1 MFLPQSS
8 LRRRREPQSSY
19 SASYSVKLCANL
31 CGSLRLFLWHFLL
44 TKRHCPMGLFFNVN
58 GSFYKEVV
66 ATRLLAAA
74 LRSICSINNHCNFFL
89 AAELRPI
96 CRENLYEGKSSSE
109 GVEYTFWI
117 IPVGLPDIQ
126 KYYAPMGLL
135 SLAFV
140 CSTKRSS
147 LRDF

>member
-1 MFLPQSS
+1 MSGSS
-8 LRRRREPQSSY
+8 KYFP
-19 SASYSVKLCANL
+19 
-31 CGSLRLFLWHFLL
+31 
-44 TKRHCPMGLFFNVN
+44 PMGLFFNVI
-58 GSFYKEVV
+58 GLFYKEVI
-66 ATRLLAAA
+66 ATLLLSAA
-74 LRSICSINNHCNFFL
+74 LRSICS
-89 AAELRPI
+89 
-96 CRENLYEGKSSSE
+96 ENLYEGKSSSE